1 MNLIERWKTLPAEV
15 KDYLFVYVWG
25 ILWFVA
31 YLAFSPASTFL
42 LLDRPIIAL
51 WCIAATVGAVI
62 AIMGLFRRDYLLL
75 ERMGVTIMMVGP
87 ILYAVTQTFL
97 IIFYT
102 VNPELSASS
111 PLDRVHL
118 IFLGLWPLVFLIK
131 RLRVLSR
138 RVGVVATTPLE
149 REEKDIIGPVGDKRA

>member
-31 YLAFSPASTFL
+31 YFSFSPASTFI

-51 WCIAATVGAVI
+51 WCIAATVGGAI
-62 AIMGLFRRDYLLL
+62 AIMGLFRQDYLLL

-87 ILYAVTQTFL
+87 ILYAATQTFL
-97 IIFYT
+97 IIFYLT
-102 VNPELSASS
+102 NPELAVSS
-111 PLDRVHL
+111 PFDRIHL
-118 IFLGLWPLVFLIK
+118 IFLGMWPLVFLIK

-138 RVGVVATTPLE
+138 RVGVVAKTPLE
-149 REEKDIIGPVGDKRA
+149 REEEDIIGPVGDTRV